1 MIGKHRTGS
10 VCGSLRKIRG
20 WGLSAIFNEYL
31 LYALPKAR
39 LEDQQLI
46 ESFVYSSKGSNDGCV
61 CTKGSEDVDEMSCDD
76 VAIVS
81 EECIGVPSKADD
93 PERRNDM

>member
-1 MIGKHRTGS
+1 M
-10 VCGSLRKIRG
+10 CGSLRKIRG

-46 ESFVYSSKGSNDGCV
+46 ESFVYSSSDSSDGCV
-61 CTKGSEDVDEMSCDD
+61 STRGSGDAHEMSSDDVDVVSEDC
-76 VAIVS
+76 
-81 EECIGVPSKADD
+81 CGVLSKTDD
-93 PERRNDM
+93 PERRSDA

>member
-1 MIGKHRTGS
+1 M
-10 VCGSLRKIRG
+10 CGSLRKIRG

-46 ESFVYSSKGSNDGCV
+46 ESFVYSSSDSSDGCV
-61 CTKGSEDVDEMSCDD
+61 STRGSGDAHEMSSDVAVVSEDFCS
-76 VAIVS
+76 
-81 EECIGVPSKADD
+81 GVPNITDD
-93 PERRNDM
+93 PERRSDA

>member
-1 MIGKHRTGS
+1 M
-10 VCGSLRKIRG
+10 CGSLRKIRG

-46 ESFVYSSKGSNDGCV
+46 ESFVYSSSNSSDGCV
-61 CTKGSEDVDEMSCDD
+61 STRSSGDAHEMNSDD
-76 VAIVS
+76 VAVVS
-81 EECIGVPSKADD
+81 EDCSGFPSKPDD
-93 PERRNDM
+93 PERRSDA

>member
-1 MIGKHRTGS
+1 

-46 ESFVYSSKGSNDGCV
+46 ESFVYSSSDSIDGCV
-61 CTKGSEDVDEMSCDD
+61 STRSSGDAHEMSSDD
-76 VAIVS
+76 VAVVS
-81 EECIGVPSKADD
+81 EDFCSGVPSQSDD
-93 PERRNDM
+93 AERRSDA